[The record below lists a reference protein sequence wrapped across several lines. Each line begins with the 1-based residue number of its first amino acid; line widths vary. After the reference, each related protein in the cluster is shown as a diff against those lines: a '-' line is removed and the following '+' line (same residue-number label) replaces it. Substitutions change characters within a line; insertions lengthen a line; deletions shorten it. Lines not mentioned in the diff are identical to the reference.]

1 MELLWRSSEAGK
13 AINQS
18 GTNLSFMCYQINHIK
33 ARMADQVISLSFA
46 KRSIVAHTL
55 YAHAR
60 ISNYVGFLLKSF
72 PVSSEPRVT
81 EDCYPMLCNHVH
93 YFFTCG
99 LKIQLKL
106 LHILH
111 KICSIRLLYLICFW
125 KHDQIYV
132 GFMIS
137 RTIYSPA
144 FLTGNQVLA
153 KIAANTGELITHFWV
168 GTAGI
173 QWLPSLM
180 IQLF

>member
-1 MELLWRSSEAGK
+1 LRRSINFYSWSCLRSLPLSSMELLWRSSEAGK

-111 KICSIRLLYLICFW
+111 KICSIRLLYLICF
-125 KHDQIYV
+125 
-132 GFMIS
+132 
-137 RTIYSPA
+137 
-144 FLTGNQVLA
+144 
-153 KIAANTGELITHFWV
+153 
-168 GTAGI
+168 
-173 QWLPSLM
+173 
-180 IQLF
+180 